1 MTEKLEKYL
10 NESSVT
16 KRDLEKINKHFKQFH
31 NMIDDLYL
39 NIVKSGG
46 GPGEFKEAKNIIR
59 NIGKNIDEIDKR
71 LENLTIDKIKDRR

>member
-1 MTEKLEKYL
+1 MTEKFEKYL

-16 KRDLEKINKHFKQFH
+16 KRDLQKINKYFKQFK
-31 NMIDDLYL
+31 NMADELYL